1 METANYSE
9 TIQRV
14 MSGGYDSATEEER
27 TKAVRELIQ
36 VCSIASGAVAI
47 QPIPLVDSVLI
58 TPIQIAMVQAIGR
71 VRGYDLDKKSIVEIL
86 GTFGASLLAQNL
98 MIAAAKFVPFAGWV
112 MGVAMAYALTYA
124 VGEVSDHY
132 FRTGRGTSAD
142 ELRSKFKETYD
153 QKRREKQAQHK
164 ENQTLKQKLE
174 QLTEAFRSGLLTEE
188 EFGRKK
194 EELLKGF

>member
-9 TIQRV
+9 TIQKV

-27 TKAVRELIQ
+27 TQAVRELIQ

-47 QPIPLVDSVLI
+47 QPIPFVDSVLI

-71 VRGYDLDKKSIVEIL
+71 VRGYNLDRKSIVEIL

-98 MIAAAKFVPFAGWV
+98 ILAAAKFVPFAGWV

-142 ELRSKFKETYD
+142 ELRAKFKETYD

-174 QLTEAFRSGLLTEE
+174 QLTEAFKSGLLTEE

-194 EELLKGF
+194 EDLLKGF

>member
-9 TIQRV
+9 TIQKV

-27 TKAVRELIQ
+27 TQAVRELIQ

-71 VRGYDLDKKSIVEIL
+71 VRGYNLDKKSIVEIL

-98 MIAAAKFVPFAGWV
+98 ILAAAKFVPFAGWV

-142 ELRSKFKETYD
+142 ELRAKFK
-153 QKRREKQAQHK
+153 
-164 ENQTLKQKLE
+164 
-174 QLTEAFRSGLLTEE
+174 
-188 EFGRKK
+188 
-194 EELLKGF
+194 

>member
-142 ELRSKFKETYD
+142 ELRSKFEETYD

-188 EFGRKK
+188 EFARKK

>member
-9 TIQRV
+9 TIQKV

-27 TKAVRELIQ
+27 TQAVRELIQ

-71 VRGYDLDKKSIVEIL
+71 VRGYNLDKKSIVEIL

-98 MIAAAKFVPFAGWV
+98 ILAAAKFVPFAGWV

-142 ELRSKFKETYD
+142 ELRAKFKETYE

-174 QLTEAFRSGLLTEE
+174 QLTEAFKSGLLTEE

-194 EELLKGF
+194 EDLLKGF

>member
-9 TIQRV
+9 TIQKV

-27 TKAVRELIQ
+27 TQAVRELIQ

-71 VRGYDLDKKSIVEIL
+71 VRGYNLDKKSIVEIL

-98 MIAAAKFVPFAGWV
+98 ILAAAKFVPFAGWV

-124 VGEVSDHY
+124 VGEVNDHY

-142 ELRSKFKETYD
+142 ELRAKFKETYE

-174 QLTEAFRSGLLTEE
+174 QLTEAFKSGLLTEE

-194 EELLKGF
+194 EDLLKGF

>member
-9 TIQRV
+9 TIQKV

-27 TKAVRELIQ
+27 TQAVRELIQ

-47 QPIPLVDSVLI
+47 QPIPFVDSVLI

-71 VRGYDLDKKSIVEIL
+71 VRGYNLDRKSIVEIL

-98 MIAAAKFVPFAGWV
+98 ILAAAKFVPFAGWV

-142 ELRSKFKETYD
+142 ELRAKFKETYD

-174 QLTEAFRSGLLTEE
+174 QLTEAFRSGLLNEE
-188 EFGRKK
+188 EFARKK
-194 EELLKGF
+194 EDLLKGF

>member
-9 TIQRV
+9 TIQKV
-14 MSGGYDSATEEER
+14 MSGDYDSATEEER
-27 TKAVRELIQ
+27 TQAVRELIQ

-71 VRGYDLDKKSIVEIL
+71 VRGYNLDKKSIVEIL

-98 MIAAAKFVPFAGWV
+98 ILAAAKFVPFAGWV

-142 ELRSKFKETYD
+142 ELRAKFKETYD

-174 QLTEAFRSGLLTEE
+174 QLTEAFKSGLLTEE

-194 EELLKGF
+194 EDLLKGF

>member
-9 TIQRV
+9 TIQKV

-27 TKAVRELIQ
+27 TQAVRELIQ

-47 QPIPLVDSVLI
+47 QPIPFVDSVLI

-71 VRGYDLDKKSIVEIL
+71 VRGYNLDKKSIVEIL

-98 MIAAAKFVPFAGWV
+98 ILAAAKFVPFAGWV

-142 ELRSKFKETYD
+142 ELRAKFKETYD

-174 QLTEAFRSGLLTEE
+174 QLTEAFKSGLLTEE

-194 EELLKGF
+194 EDLLKGF

>member
-1 METANYSE
+1 MGAEGYAD
-9 TIQRV
+9 TINRV
-14 MSGGYDSATEEER
+14 MSGSFDDATDEER

-47 QPIPLVDSVLI
+47 QPVPFVDSVLI

-71 VRGYDLDKKSIVEIL
+71 VRGYQLDKKSIVEIL

-98 MIAAAKFVPFAGWV
+98 ILAAAKFVPFAGWV

-142 ELRSKFKETYD
+142 ELRTMFKEKFD
-153 QKRREKQAQHK
+153 QKRREKQAEHQG
-164 ENQTLKQKLE
+164 NASLKQRLE
-174 QLTEAFRSGLLTEE
+174 QLMEAKKSGLLTEE
-188 EFGRKK
+188 EFARKK
-194 EELLKGF
+194 EDLLKSF

>member
-1 METANYSE
+1 
-9 TIQRV
+9 
-14 MSGGYDSATEEER
+14 
-27 TKAVRELIQ
+27 
-36 VCSIASGAVAI
+36 
-47 QPIPLVDSVLI
+47 
-58 TPIQIAMVQAIGR
+58 
-71 VRGYDLDKKSIVEIL
+71 
-86 GTFGASLLAQNL
+86 
-98 MIAAAKFVPFAGWV
+98 
-112 MGVAMAYALTYA
+112 MAYALTYA

>member
-9 TIQRV
+9 TIQKV

-27 TKAVRELIQ
+27 TQAVRELIQ

-71 VRGYDLDKKSIVEIL
+71 VRGYNLDKKSIVEIL

-98 MIAAAKFVPFAGWV
+98 ILAAAKFVPFAGWV

-142 ELRSKFKETYD
+142 ELRAKFKETYD

-174 QLTEAFRSGLLTEE
+174 QLTEAFKSGLLTEE

-194 EELLKGF
+194 EDLLKGF

>member
-9 TIQRV
+9 TIQKV

-27 TKAVRELIQ
+27 TQAVRELIQ

-47 QPIPLVDSVLI
+47 QPIPFVDSVLI

-71 VRGYDLDKKSIVEIL
+71 VRGYNLDKKSIVEIL

-98 MIAAAKFVPFAGWV
+98 ILAAAKFVPFAGWV

-132 FRTGRGTSAD
+132 FRTGRGPSAD
-142 ELRSKFKETYD
+142 ELRAKFKETYD

-174 QLTEAFRSGLLTEE
+174 QLTEAFKSGLLTEE

-194 EELLKGF
+194 EDLLKGF

>member
-188 EFGRKK
+188 EFARKK